1 LKKELSVKKGVQV
14 GRSLLNTRAIL
25 ASVKPS
31 TRKEINDAAK
41 AAEKEVALV
50 LSVLKRDKGLVFERI
65 PDSKTAGVGKGGNLI
80 AARRGD
86 FDGIGG
92 GRYFIIEVK
101 NSTKHVTFKG
111 MNIKSHF
118 RPSQL
123 AAAVNWGGQGA
134 LCLSLLRN
142 TYGEWYSLLTS
153 ELCKHLKDG
162 HASLKTDGSY
172 IGGYKSLT
180 NYLEMALLT

>member
-1 LKKELSVKKGVQV
+1 MKRELIAKKGVQV
-14 GRSLLNTRAIL
+14 GMTFLTTRAVL
-25 ASVKPS
+25 ALVKPL
-31 TRKEINDAAK
+31 TRKEVNDAAK

-50 LSVLKRDKGLVFERI
+50 LSVLKRDRGLVFERI
-65 PDSKTAGVGKGGNLI
+65 PDSKTAGAGKGGNLI

-86 FDGIGG
+86 FDGLGK

-134 LCLSLLRN
+134 LCLSLLKN
-142 TYGEWYSLLTS
+142 THGEWYALLTS
-153 ELCKHLKDG
+153 ELCNHLKDG
-162 HASLKTDGSY
+162 YASLKTDGMY
-172 IGGYKSLT
+172 IGGYNSLT
-180 NYLEMALLT
+180 NYLEMALLN